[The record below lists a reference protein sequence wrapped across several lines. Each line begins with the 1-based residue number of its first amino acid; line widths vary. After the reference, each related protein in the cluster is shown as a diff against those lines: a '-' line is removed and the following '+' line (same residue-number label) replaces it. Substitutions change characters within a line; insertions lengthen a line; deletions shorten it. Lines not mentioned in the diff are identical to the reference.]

1 MAEVRGLPELFAAL
15 DGLHITATSAA
26 RTAVN
31 AGAQLVKREAILRAT
46 AQGFNP
52 SGDMVKNIAVKRERG
67 TSRNITEYHV
77 GVRHGRDSK
86 KARKIAYRTRDGKIR
101 FEYDNDPFYWWF
113 WEFGH
118 YNHWLKAHVPARPF
132 IGPAIKAKES
142 QVLDVMRE
150 ALARRLERVTMKAL
164 A

>member
-1 MAEVRGLPELFAAL
+1 MAEVRGLRELLATL
-15 DGLHITATSAA
+15 DDLGVQTRDAA
-26 RTAVN
+26 RTACGSA
-31 AGAQLVKREAILRAT
+31 AGVVKREAISRAV
-46 AQGFNP
+46 AQGFNRT
-52 SGDMVKNIAVKRERG
+52 GAMVQNIAMKRERG
-67 TSRNITEYHV
+67 VPANIVEFHV

-132 IGPAIKAKES
+132 IGPAMKAKEG
-142 QVLDVMRE
+142 QLLDVMRE
-150 ALARRLERVTMKAL
+150 ALAKRIERVTRKAL